1 MDNKIAQKFHFGS
14 LVRFS
19 LPTIAMMLM
28 MSLYSMVDG
37 VFVARFVGTG
47 AFSSINI
54 IIPATFVVLGVGVM
68 LGTGG
73 SAVIARKLGE
83 GKAREARQDF
93 SLVILFGLILSA
105 VLGGLFLA
113 FRDPI
118 IRLLGADDALMAD
131 CRTYFTILSLAFPAF
146 LLQVM
151 FQSFFV
157 TAGRPNLGLWATL
170 GAGLTNALLDY
181 VLIVPLGMGVAGA
194 ALATAAGYCIPAVVG
209 LLFFFGKRGSLYFVK
224 PVRNKGTLLKSCSNG
239 SSEMVTNIASS
250 VISILFNV
258 IMIRSY
264 GADGVAA
271 VNIVLYGQFLLTAV
285 FLGFSGGVA
294 PVVSYNYGAQDL
306 AQLKRV
312 VRICLT
318 FILGCSVAT
327 LALSLVFAP
336 AVVGVFA
343 GKGSGVY
350 PLALRGFY
358 LFSAN
363 YLFAGLNIYA
373 SSLFT
378 ALSNGKVSA
387 LISFLRTFGFILPVL
402 LMLPQLWG
410 ADGVWLAVPIA
421 EALCALLSVVFLLR
435 GGKKYGFAGKLQK
448 AG

>member
-146 LLQVM
+146 LL
-151 FQSFFV
+151 
-157 TAGRPNLGLWATL
+157 
-170 GAGLTNALLDY
+170 
-181 VLIVPLGMGVAGA
+181 
-194 ALATAAGYCIPAVVG
+194 
-209 LLFFFGKRGSLYFVK
+209 
-224 PVRNKGTLLKSCSNG
+224 
-239 SSEMVTNIASS
+239 
-250 VISILFNV
+250 
-258 IMIRSY
+258 
-264 GADGVAA
+264 
-271 VNIVLYGQFLLTAV
+271 
-285 FLGFSGGVA
+285 
-294 PVVSYNYGAQDL
+294 
-306 AQLKRV
+306 
-312 VRICLT
+312 
-318 FILGCSVAT
+318 
-327 LALSLVFAP
+327 
-336 AVVGVFA
+336 
-343 GKGSGVY
+343 
-350 PLALRGFY
+350 
-358 LFSAN
+358 
-363 YLFAGLNIYA
+363 
-373 SSLFT
+373 
-378 ALSNGKVSA
+378 
-387 LISFLRTFGFILPVL
+387 
-402 LMLPQLWG
+402 
-410 ADGVWLAVPIA
+410 
-421 EALCALLSVVFLLR
+421 
-435 GGKKYGFAGKLQK
+435 
-448 AG
+448 